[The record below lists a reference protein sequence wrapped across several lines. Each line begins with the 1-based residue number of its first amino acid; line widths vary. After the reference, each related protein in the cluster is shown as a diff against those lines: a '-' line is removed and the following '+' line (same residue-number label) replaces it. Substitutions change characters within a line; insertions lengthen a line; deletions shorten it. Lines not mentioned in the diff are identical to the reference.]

1 MVKLMYHIF
10 TKGGE
15 NNMKLRMRKMR
26 EPVLGDKLASMH
38 GQKGVVGMILPQ
50 VEMPLQKMDWFLIS

>member
-1 MVKLMYHIF
+1 
-10 TKGGE
+10 
-15 NNMKLRMRKMR
+15 MKLRMRKMR